1 MIKGVKMNL
10 MYAQHRGTQP
20 QIGPIVYR
28 LGHMVFIHKSRVRLP
43 VGLQGLGATCPLNC
57 TMLTLERQMVVDGSE
72 QTSIWGYSI
81 TAITM
86 VLQII
91 N

>member
-1 MIKGVKMNL
+1 MIKGVEMNL

-43 VGLQGLGATCPLNC
+43 VGLQSRTRLLDMSSFIGQKGRRTGRLHVVVYGV
-57 TMLTLERQMVVDGSE
+57 MVTQLFLVQSF
-72 QTSIWGYSI
+72 
-81 TAITM
+81 
-86 VLQII
+86 
-91 N
+91 